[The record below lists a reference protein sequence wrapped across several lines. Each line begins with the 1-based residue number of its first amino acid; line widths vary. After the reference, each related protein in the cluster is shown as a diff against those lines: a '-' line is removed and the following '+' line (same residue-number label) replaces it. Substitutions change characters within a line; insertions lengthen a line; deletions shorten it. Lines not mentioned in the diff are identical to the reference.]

1 MHPYQEETIAPPRTR
16 RKARS
21 RPSATMKDRAVRI
34 VREDG
39 GSFAQCPLC
48 GERLT
53 FGTAT
58 GRTIHAPS
66 DLADLLVAEM
76 SALEREELRVALLNT
91 RNRVVSI
98 ETVYMGNVSSSL
110 VRIGELF
117 TEAIRR
123 QASSVILVHNHP
135 TGDVTPSPDDL
146 RLTAEALAA
155 GRLLDV
161 AVLDHLVIGGGTFVS
176 LRDRGIAFG
185 NPGDHR
191 AGEARRCGSEGRCC
205 HVETEPPKSGGPAD
219 VPEAPGRRMH
229 EEKGAPRG
237 GGSEVAGGSDRL
249 GKRWVFG
256 QAKEGGRG
264 HLECGVRPGG

>member
-16 RKARS
+16 QKALS
-21 RPSATMKDRAVRI
+21 RPSATIKDRAVRI

-39 GSFAQCPLC
+39 ARFAQCPLC

-58 GRTIHAPS
+58 GRTVHAPS

-76 SALEREELRVALLNT
+76 SALEREELRVVLLNT
-91 RNRVVSI
+91 RNRVVSV

-123 QASSVILVHNHP
+123 QASSMILVHNHP

-176 LRDRGIAFG
+176 LKDRGVAFG

-191 AGEARRCGSEGRCC
+191 AGEARRCGPEGRCC
-205 HVETEPPKSGGPAD
+205 HVETEPPKGRGPAT
-219 VPEAPGRRMH
+219 VPEAPGRQMH
-229 EEKGAPRG
+229 KEKGPRG
-237 GGSEVAGGSDRL
+237 GGSEDAGGSLRL
-249 GKRWVFG
+249 GKGWVFG
-256 QAKEGGRG
+256 RA
-264 HLECGVRPGG
+264 

>member
-16 RKARS
+16 LKARS

-39 GSFAQCPLC
+39 ASFAQCPLC

-66 DLADLLVAEM
+66 DLADLLAAEM
-76 SALEREELRVALLNT
+76 SALEREELRIALLNT

-146 RLTAEALAA
+146 RLTAEAIAA

-161 AVLDHLVIGGGTFVS
+161 TVLDHLVIGGGTFVS
-176 LRDRGIAFG
+176 LRDRGIAFA
-185 NPGDHR
+185 NPGDR
-191 AGEARRCGSEGRCC
+191 RVGEARRRGPEGRSC
-205 HVETEPPKSGGPAD
+205 HVESEPPKGGGPST
-219 VPEAPGRRMH
+219 VPEAPGRRVH
-229 EEKGAPRG
+229 EERGLRG
-237 GGSEVAGGSDRL
+237 GGSEDAGGSDRL

-264 HLECGVRPGG
+264 HLERGVRPGG